1 MPIGTEVLAARAGTV
16 LAVRDDSPDN
26 GHAYG
31 EHNYVFAKND
41 DGSVAFYAHLMQD
54 GVLVAFGDT
63 VAAGDLIGYSG
74 NSGQTGG
81 HPHLHFEV
89 YLDWPP
95 QEGRD
100 APINFRNAAG
110 SRDDRGGPVAGQLV
124 TALPLSLASLGS

>member
-1 MPIGTEVLAARAGTV
+1 VPIGTEVLAARAGTV

-31 EHNYVFAKND
+31 EHNYVFVKND

-74 NSGQTGG
+74 RLSSNRRPSPSPLRGLPRLAPAGG
-81 HPHLHFEV
+81 
-89 YLDWPP
+89 
-95 QEGRD
+95 
-100 APINFRNAAG
+100 
-110 SRDDRGGPVAGQLV
+110 S
-124 TALPLSLASLGS
+124 